1 MKSGKKVFIFTEAVL
16 AVLVLLVIVLMLREN
31 KEQEMP
37 KISVL
42 IQNSEDEQ
50 WAAFR
55 YGLRMAAIDNQCE
68 LFIVST
74 GEDMTLEEQIRM
86 AENEIESGGNA
97 LIIQPLAGEDATE
110 RLKKIEKRAPI
121 VYVEETPEKGSNA
134 KVLVE
139 LDNYDMGVTLAE
151 EVIKDYDGN
160 MTGKTIGIV
169 GGEKDSVSF
178 QRREEGFRHTIEE
191 AGGRMIWGL
200 CRNERGEITP
210 EKQPEA
216 DIVAA
221 LDDDSL
227 TKAGAAASVRKLH
240 GAVVYGIGRST
251 EAIYY
256 LDTGAA
262 ECVIVSDEFNTGYR
276 SLTVAAKKAGV
287 RIHKSQEKPISY
299 TVLRRDTL
307 FSEENQEI
315 LFTMSQ

>member
-1 MKSGKKVFIFTEAVL
+1 MKSGKKLFIFTEALL
-16 AVLVLLVIVLMLREN
+16 AVLVLVVIVLMLREN
-31 KEQEMP
+31 KGQELP

-55 YGLRMAAIDNQCE
+55 YGLRMAAMDNQCE
-68 LFIVST
+68 LFIIST

-86 AENEIESGGNA
+86 AEGEIESGVDA
-97 LIIQPLAGEDATE
+97 LIIQPLAGEDVAE
-110 RLKKIEKRAPI
+110 SLKKIEKRVPV
-121 VYVEETPEKGSNA
+121 VYVGEKPEKGSNA

-139 LDNYDMGVTLAE
+139 LNNYDMGVTLAE
-151 EVIKDYDGN
+151 EVIKDYDGV

-169 GGEKDSVSF
+169 VGEKDSISI
-178 QRREEGFRHTIEE
+178 QGREAGFRHTIEE
-191 AGGRMIWGL
+191 AGGRIIWKV
-200 CRNERGEITP
+200 CRNDRGEITP

-227 TKAGAAASVRKLH
+227 TKAGAAASVRELH

-251 EAIYY
+251 EAVYY

-262 ECVIVSDEFNTGYR
+262 ECVIVPDEFNTGYR
-276 SLTVAAKKAGV
+276 SLTAAAKKTGV
-287 RIHKSQEKPISY
+287 RGRKEQETPISY
-299 TVLRRDTL
+299 TVMRRDTL
-307 FSEENQEI
+307 FSEENQKI